1 MKHIIC
7 TLTFFILFSNTVFA
21 QNNLLAQ
28 KSSRTRILVSSGGGA
43 RGAWGVGVAEAL
55 MQKYNC
61 RYKVVFGTSTG
72 SLMAPYILLNKM
84 SALETAYTSVTDD
97 SIFSIKPFN
106 VSLTNNV
113 VTTSLKPLRAVW
125 RLLFKKYKTIGETKN
140 LHKLIA
146 RWFTRA
152 DFDTLRKQNL
162 YLAVAVT
169 NMKTGDIE
177 IINSNEPKKALYKD
191 GKIDEWKDM
200 CNWIWASANEPLFMS
215 YYNYISYDKKD
226 TAYYVDGGVR
236 DVVPIMQGINYA
248 KKYARENNFD
258 TVDVDVI
265 INNGRVVI
273 KRNWTTE
280 GRWINGLLR
289 ILDVYDAGTV
299 NKDIIMGS
307 LYAKYHDLYSQSQ
320 STLSDDK
327 KDKEKES
334 IIILHLYF
342 MNQQLAETYSDELGF
357 FQSKMKELLDNGK
370 HYFDADKLQK
380 NKPLDFHINS
390 KSLD

>member
-1 MKHIIC
+1 MKYIVY
-7 TLTFFILFSNTVFA
+7 LTVFFILFSNIVFG
-21 QNNLLAQ
+21 QNNLSV
-28 KSSRTRILVSSGGGA
+28 KNTKRTRILVSSGGGA

-72 SLMAPYILLNKM
+72 SLMAPFILLNKM
-84 SALETAYTSVTDD
+84 TALETAYTSVTED
-97 SIFSIKPFN
+97 SIFSLKPFN
-106 VSLTNNV
+106 VSLTNNT
-113 VTTSLKPLRAVW
+113 VTTTIKPVRAVW
-125 RLLFKKYKTIGETKN
+125 RLLFKKYKTVGETKN
-140 LHKLIA
+140 LHKLIT

-177 IINSNEPKKALYKD
+177 IINSNAPKQALYKD
-191 GKIDEWKDM
+191 GKVDEWQDM

-215 YYNYISYDKKD
+215 YYSYISHDKKD

-265 INNGRVVI
+265 INNGKVVI
-273 KRNWTTE
+273 KRDWTTE

-307 LYAKYHDLYSQSQ
+307 LYAKYHDLYSQTQ
-320 STLSDDK
+320 STLPDAK
-327 KDKEKES
+327 KDQEKES

-342 MNQQLAETYSDELGF
+342 MNQTLAESYSDELGF

-370 HYFDADKLQK
+370 HYFDADKLEK
-380 NKPLDFHINS
+380 NQPLNFHISS

>member
-1 MKHIIC
+1 MKKFIYIPLVSLVLCLTSNIC
-7 TLTFFILFSNTVFA
+7 SA
-21 QNNLLAQ
+21 QNNLSV
-28 KSSRTRILVSSGGGA
+28 KNSSRTRILVSSGGGA

-55 MQKYNC
+55 MNKYNC
-61 RYKVVFGTSTG
+61 KYNVVFGTSTG
-72 SLMAPYILLNKM
+72 SLMAPFILLNKM
-84 SALETAYTSVTDD
+84 TALETAYTSVTED
-97 SIFSIKPFN
+97 SIFSVKPFN

-113 VTTSLKPLRAVW
+113 VTTTIKPVRAVW
-125 RLLFKKYKTIGETKN
+125 RLLFKKYKTIGETEN
-140 LHKLIA
+140 LHKLIQ

-152 DFDTLRKQNL
+152 DFDSLRKQNL

-177 IINSNEPKKALYKD
+177 IMNSNAPKKALYKD

-200 CNWIWASANEPLFMS
+200 CNWIWASACEPLFMS

-236 DVVPIMQGINYA
+236 DVVPLMQGINYA
-248 KKYARENNFD
+248 KQYARENNID

-265 INNGRVVI
+265 INNGRTTI
-273 KRNWTTE
+273 SKTWTTE

-307 LYAKYHDLYSQSQ
+307 LYAKYHDLYAESK
-320 STLSDDK
+320 TVK
-327 KDKEKES
+327 KGNEKES

-342 MNQQLAETYSDELGF
+342 MNQALAETYSDELGF
-357 FQSKMKELLDNGK
+357 FASKMKELLENGQ
-370 HYFDADKLQK
+370 HYFDADKLEK
-380 NKPLDFHINS
+380 NKPMDFRINS
-390 KSLD
+390 SSIE

>member
-1 MKHIIC
+1 
-7 TLTFFILFSNTVFA
+7 
-21 QNNLLAQ
+21 
-28 KSSRTRILVSSGGGA
+28 VSSGGGA

-84 SALETAYTSVTDD
+84 AALETAYTSVTDD
-97 SIFSIKPFN
+97 SIFSVKPFN

-113 VTTSLKPLRAVW
+113 VTTTLKPVRAVW

-140 LHKLIA
+140 LHTLIT

-152 DFDTLRKQNL
+152 DFDTLRKQKL

-177 IINSNEPKKALYKD
+177 IINSDKPKNAFYKND
-191 GKIDEWKDM
+191 TLDNWRDM

-248 KKYARENNFD
+248 KKYARDNNFD

-280 GRWINGLLR
+280 GRWIDGLLR

-307 LYAKYHDLYSQSQ
+307 LYAKYHDLYSQNQ

-327 KDKEKES
+327 KDEKES

-370 HYFDADKLQK
+370 HYFDADKLEK
-380 NKPLDFHINS
+380 NKPMNFRISS